1 MRHITNVSSNPPG
14 THIFIFDDFNPGRAL
29 QEHFTRLQWIVSR
42 EQEFNW
48 SARSLL
54 TQIKN
59 LMQNYLSLYITHR
72 GSRLAPEG

>member
-48 SARSLL
+48 SA
-54 TQIKN
+54 
-59 LMQNYLSLYITHR
+59 
-72 GSRLAPEG
+72 PC